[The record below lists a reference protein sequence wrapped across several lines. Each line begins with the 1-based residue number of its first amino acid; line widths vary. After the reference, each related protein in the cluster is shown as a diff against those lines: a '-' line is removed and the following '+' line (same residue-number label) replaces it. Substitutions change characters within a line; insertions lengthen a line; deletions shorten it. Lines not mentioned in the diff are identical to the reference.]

1 VTYFNIILKDSKHFK
16 NTYLQ
21 RLVSRE
27 ELNTSSAAALL
38 RKRGLHI
45 NCSLSSKAF
54 FSELYFFCSLFHDT
68 FSLIRLYSVYDSVI
82 SVA

>member
-1 VTYFNIILKDSKHFK
+1 VTYLNIILKDSKHFK

-21 RLVSRE
+21 RLISRE

-45 NCSLSSKAF
+45 NVACPVKPFLANYTSFVVYFTALS
-54 FSELYFFCSLFHDT
+54 H
-68 FSLIRLYSVYDSVI
+68 
-82 SVA
+82 